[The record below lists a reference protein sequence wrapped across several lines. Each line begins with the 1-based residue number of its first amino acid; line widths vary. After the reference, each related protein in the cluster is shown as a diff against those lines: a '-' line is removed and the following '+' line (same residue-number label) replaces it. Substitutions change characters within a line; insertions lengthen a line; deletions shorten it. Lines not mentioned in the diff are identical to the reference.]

1 MDSLAAGQLGSLL
14 ESMRLLETLVAGP
27 LSLRSEIRAARRA
40 LPIPD
45 AGQTGLPVI
54 PASEPDS
61 CPRNRPP
68 SIPGTAAKAI
78 RQTGL
83 PVIPASEPDSCPR
96 NRPPSIPGTATK
108 AIQQTALTLDLIQD
122 LNGGSLPGWATHAR
136 LVLSR
141 AETEVGGCL
150 RAEIAARV
158 RGLYVIVDPEATR
171 GRPVLDVAEAV
182 LEGGASLV
190 QLRDKTGDAGEILP
204 VARAIKALCESR
216 SALFIVN
223 DDPALALASG
233 AHGLHLGQEDMPVA
247 EARRI
252 LDPGTIIGRSNNS
265 IEEVAASRDA
275 GADYLAVGAVFPTS
289 TMGKGRRP
297 VVGTELITTAKT
309 AADRPIVAIGGID
322 RHNAPEVIRAGA
334 DCICAVGAVTLA
346 DDPKSAAEEMVEA
359 IEELLPDGR

>member
-1 MDSLAAGQLGSLL
+1 MEPLAAGQLHILMESL
-14 ESMRLLETLVAGP
+14 RLLETLVAAP
-27 LSLRSEIRAARRA
+27 PSLRSEIRAAREA
-40 LPIPD
+40 LPLPD
-45 AGQTGLPVI
+45 AGQTARPVI

-61 CPRNRPP
+61 CPRNRPL
-68 SIPGTAAKAI
+68 SIPGAAATAV
-78 RQTGL
+78 R
-83 PVIPASEPDSCPR
+83 
-96 NRPPSIPGTATK
+96 
-108 AIQQTALTLDLIQD
+108 QTALTLDLLED
-122 LNGGSLPGWATHAR
+122 LNGGSLPEWATQ
-136 LVLSR
+136 VR
-141 AETEVGGCL
+141 ATLEAAEKEVGGRS
-150 RAEIAARV
+150 RADMAARV

-171 GRPVLDVAEAV
+171 GRPVLEVAEAV

-190 QLRDKTGDAGEILP
+190 QLRDKAGEFGSVLP
-204 VARAIKALCESR
+204 TARAIRALCKSR
-216 SALFIVN
+216 GALFIVN